1 MKALLRE
8 ARWVGVTIVLLAA
21 ALTLGTLALKQ
32 SPVEVFRLIAS
43 QVLFDGYGLGQTLY
57 KATMLIF
64 TGLACSLAFRCGL
77 FNIGAEGQ
85 LYAGAFAM
93 TLVGLRYPGLPSIVL
108 IPLMLA
114 TAAAGG
120 AAWAVVP
127 AILKAKRGAHE
138 VITTMM
144 MNFVAMALANYL
156 ISAHFHEPETIH
168 TAELPAAAGLP
179 SFETMFGLFKGSPV
193 NASLLLAFLLAAALA
208 YFLWRTPAGFE
219 WRAVGASPDAAR
231 TSGVKV
237 EATTIKILLA
247 SGAVAGLAGSNFVLG
262 YKHYFEQGFASGAGF
277 LGIAVALVA
286 KNNPIGVI
294 PSALLFA
301 FLSQA
306 GLTLNRTIPREM
318 FEILQ
323 AAAILIV
330 VISQGYFGREA
341 AKK

>member
-1 MKALLRE
+1 MKAVLRE
-8 ARWVGVTIVLLAA
+8 ARWVAITIVLLTV

-32 SPVEVFRLIAS
+32 SPAEVFRLIFS

-93 TLVGLRYPGLPSIVL
+93 TLVGLKFPGLPSIIL
-108 IPLMLA
+108 IPLMLVV
-114 TAAAGG
+114 AAAGG
-120 AAWAVVP
+120 AAWAVIP
-127 AILKAKRGAHE
+127 AVLKAKRGAHE

-193 NASLLLAFLLAAALA
+193 NASLLLALLLAAAIA

-231 TSGVKV
+231 TSGVNV
-237 EATTIKILLA
+237 PAATIKIMLA

-301 FLSQA
+301 FMSQA
-306 GLTLNRTIPREM
+306 GLTLNRTIPREL
-318 FEILQ
+318 FDILQ

-330 VISQGYFGREA
+330 VIAQSKLGGE

>member
-1 MKALLRE
+1 MKAVLRE
-8 ARWVGVTIVLLAA
+8 ARWVAITIAILAL
-21 ALTLGTLALKQ
+21 ALTIGTLALKQ
-32 SPVEVFRLIAS
+32 SPVEVFRLIFS
-43 QVLFDGYGLGQTLY
+43 EVVFDGYGLGQTFY

-93 TLVGLRYPGLPSIVL
+93 TLVGLKFPGLPAILL

-127 AILKAKRGAHE
+127 AVLKAKRGAHE

-144 MNFVAMALANYL
+144 MNFVAMAMANYL

-193 NASLLLAFLLAAALA
+193 NASLLLSFIIAAAIA
-208 YFLWRTPAGFE
+208 YFLWRTPTGFE
-219 WRAVGASPDAAR
+219 WRAVGVSPDAAR

-237 EATTIKILLA
+237 SATTIKVMLA
-247 SGAVAGLAGSNFVLG
+247 SGAISGLAGSNFVLG

-301 FLSQA
+301 FMSQA

-318 FEILQ
+318 FDILQ

-330 VISQGYFGREA
+330 VIAQNKLGGET
-341 AKK
+341 KK

>member
-1 MKALLRE
+1 MKATLRE
-8 ARWVGVTIVLLAA
+8 ARWVAITILILSL
-21 ALTLGTLALKQ
+21 ALTAGTLALGQ
-32 SPVEVFRLIAS
+32 SPVEVFLLIFS
-43 QVLFDGYGLGQTLY
+43 QVLFDGYGLGQTFY

-93 TLVGLRYPGLPSIVL
+93 TLVGLKFPGLPSFIL
-108 IPLMLA
+108 IPLMLMV
-114 TAAAGG
+114 AAAGG
-120 AAWAVVP
+120 ACWAVVP
-127 AILKAKRGAHE
+127 AVLKAKRGAHE

-144 MNFVAMALANYL
+144 MNFVALAFANYL

-168 TAELPAAAGLP
+168 TAELPAAASLP
-179 SFETMFGLFKGSPV
+179 SLETMFGLFKGSPV
-193 NASLLLAFLLAAALA
+193 NASLILALLIAAAIA
-208 YFLWRTPAGFE
+208 YFLWRTPTGFE
-219 WRAVGASPDAAR
+219 WRAVGVSPDAAR

-237 EATTIKILLA
+237 SATTIKVMLA
-247 SGAVAGLAGSNFVLG
+247 SGAISGLAGSNFVLG

-301 FLSQA
+301 FMSQA
-306 GLTLNRTIPREM
+306 GLTLNRTVPREM
-318 FEILQ
+318 FDILQ

-330 VISQGYFGREA
+330 VIAQNRLGGET
-341 AKK
+341 KK

>member
-1 MKALLRE
+1 MIAALKRE
-8 ARWVGVTIVLLAA
+8 GRWVGPTVLLLAGA
-21 ALTLGTLALKQ
+21 LALGALALGQ
-32 SPVEVFRLIAS
+32 SPAEVFRQIGS
-43 QVLFDGYGLGQTLY
+43 QVLFDGYGLGQTFY

-93 TLVGLRYPGLPSIVL
+93 TIVGLKFPGLPAPVL
-108 IPLMLA
+108 IPLLLLV
-114 TAAAGG
+114 AAAGG
-120 AAWAVVP
+120 ASWAVVP
-127 AILKAKRGAHE
+127 AVLKAKRGAHE

-179 SFETMFGLFKGSPV
+179 SFETMFGLFQGSPV
-193 NASLLLAFLLAAALA
+193 NASLLLGFLIAAALW
-208 YFLWRTPAGFE
+208 YFLWRTPEGYE
-219 WRAVGASPDAAR
+219 WRAVGVSPDAAR

-237 EATTIKILLA
+237 EATTIKVMLA
-247 SGAVAGLAGSNFVLG
+247 SGAISGLAGTNFVLG

-286 KNNPIGVI
+286 KNNPLGVI

-306 GLTLNRTIPREM
+306 GLTLNRTVPREM

-330 VISQGYFGREA
+330 VIAQNRLGGE

>member
-1 MKALLRE
+1 MKTVLRE
-8 ARWVGVTIVLLAA
+8 ARWVAITIVILAL
-21 ALTLGTLALKQ
+21 ALTVGTLALGQ
-32 SPVEVFRLIAS
+32 SPTEVFRLIFS

-93 TLVGLRYPGLPSIVL
+93 TLVGLRFPGLPSIIL
-108 IPLMLA
+108 IPLMLMV
-114 TAAAGG
+114 AAAGG
-120 AAWAVVP
+120 ACWAIVP
-127 AILKAKRGAHE
+127 AVLKAKRGAHE

-179 SFETMFGLFKGSPV
+179 NFETMFGLFKGSPV
-193 NASLLLAFLLAAALA
+193 NASLILAVMIAAAIA
-208 YFLWRTPAGFE
+208 YFLWRTPTGFE
-219 WRAVGASPDAAR
+219 WRAVGVSPDAAR

-237 EATTIKILLA
+237 SATTIKVMLA
-247 SGAVAGLAGSNFVLG
+247 SGAISGLAGSNFVLG

-301 FLSQA
+301 FMSQA

-318 FEILQ
+318 FDILQ

-330 VISQGYFGREA
+330 VIAQNKLGGE

>member
-1 MKALLRE
+1 MKAALRE
-8 ARWVGVTIVLLAA
+8 ARWVGVTILLLAA

-32 SPVEVFRLIAS
+32 SPVEVFRLIAT

-93 TLVGLRYPGLPSIVL
+93 TLVGLRFPGLPPVVL
-108 IPLMLA
+108 VPLMLA
-114 TAAAGG
+114 VAAAGG

-127 AILKAKRGAHE
+127 AVLKAKRGAHE

-156 ISAHFHEPETIH
+156 ISSRFHEPETIH

-193 NASLLLAFLLAAALA
+193 NASLLIGLVLAAAIA
-208 YFLWRTPAGFE
+208 YFLWRTPTGFE
-219 WRAVGASPDAAR
+219 WRAVGVSPDAAR

-237 EATTIKILLA
+237 SATTIKVMLA
-247 SGAVAGLAGSNFVLG
+247 SGAVSGLAGSNFVLG

-330 VISQGYFGREA
+330 VIAQQRLGGEP
-341 AKK
+341 KK

>member
-1 MKALLRE
+1 MTALKRE
-8 ARWVGVTIVLLAA
+8 ARWMGVTVGLLAA
-21 ALTLGTLALKQ
+21 ALALGSLALGQ
-32 SPVEVFRLIAS
+32 SPVEVFKLIGS
-43 QVLFDGYGLGQTLY
+43 QVLFDGYGLGQTFY

-93 TLVGLRYPGLPSIVL
+93 TIVGLKCPGLPAPVL
-108 IPLMLA
+108 VPLLLA
-114 TAAAGG
+114 VAAAGG
-120 AAWAVVP
+120 AAWAAVP
-127 AILKAKRGAHE
+127 AVLKAKRGPHE

-144 MNFVAMALANYL
+144 MNFVAMALANYM

-168 TAELPAAAGLP
+168 TAELPAAAALP
-179 SFETMFGLFKGSPV
+179 SFESMFGLFQGSPV
-193 NASLLLAFLLAAALA
+193 NASLLLGFLIAAALY
-208 YFLWRTPAGFE
+208 YFLWRTPAGYE
-219 WRAVGASPDAAR
+219 WRAVGVSPDAAR
-231 TSGVKV
+231 TSGVGV
-237 EATTIKILLA
+237 QATTIKVMLA
-247 SGAVAGLAGSNFVLG
+247 SGAISGLAGTNFVLG

-286 KNNPIGVI
+286 KNNPVGVV

-306 GLTLNRTIPREM
+306 GLTLNRTVPREM

-330 VISQGYFGREA
+330 VIAQNKLGGE

>member
-1 MKALLRE
+1 VKPVLRE
-8 ARWVGVTIVLLAA
+8 ARWVVVTMLLLAL
-21 ALTLGTLALKQ
+21 ALTLGALALGQ
-32 SPVEVFRLIAS
+32 SPVKVCRLIAA

-93 TLVGLRYPGLPSIVL
+93 TLVGLRFPGLPSIIL
-108 IPLMLA
+108 IPLMLLV
-114 TAAAGG
+114 AAAGG

-127 AILKAKRGAHE
+127 AVLKAKRGAHE

-193 NASLLLAFLLAAALA
+193 NASLLLAFLIAAVIA
-208 YFLWRTPAGFE
+208 YFLWRTPTGFE
-219 WRAVGASPDAAR
+219 WRAVGVSPDAAR
-231 TSGVKV
+231 TSGIKV
-237 EATTIKILLA
+237 EATTIKVMLA
-247 SGAVAGLAGSNFVLG
+247 SGAISGLAGSNFVLG

-301 FLSQA
+301 FMSQA

-318 FEILQ
+318 FDILQ

-330 VISQGYFGREA
+330 VIAQNKLGGET
-341 AKK
+341 KK

>member
-1 MKALLRE
+1 MKTLLRE
-8 ARWVGVTIVLLAA
+8 GRWVSITILILAL
-21 ALTLGTLALKQ
+21 ALTAGTLALGQ
-32 SPVEVFRLIAS
+32 SPAEVFRLIFS
-43 QVLFDGYGLGQTLY
+43 QVLFDGYGLGQTFY

-93 TLVGLRYPGLPSIVL
+93 TLEGLKFPGLPSIIL
-108 IPLMLA
+108 IPLMLMV
-114 TAAAGG
+114 AAAGG
-120 AAWAVVP
+120 AAWAIVP
-127 AILKAKRGAHE
+127 AVLKAKRGAHE

-179 SFETMFGLFKGSPV
+179 SFEAMFGLFKGSPV
-193 NASLLLAFLLAAALA
+193 NASLMLALLIAAALA
-208 YFLWRTPAGFE
+208 YFLWRTPTGYE
-219 WRAVGASPDAAR
+219 WRAVGVSPDAAR

-237 EATTIKILLA
+237 SATTIKVMLA
-247 SGAVAGLAGSNFVLG
+247 SGAIAGLAGSNFVLG

-301 FLSQA
+301 FMSQA

-318 FEILQ
+318 FDILQ

-330 VISQGYFGREA
+330 VIAQSKLGGE

>member
-1 MKALLRE
+1 MKAVLRE
-8 ARWVGVTIVLLAA
+8 ARWVAITIAILAL
-21 ALTLGTLALKQ
+21 ALTIGTLALKQ
-32 SPVEVFRLIAS
+32 SPVEVFRLIFS
-43 QVLFDGYGLGQTLY
+43 EVVFDGYGLGQTFY

-93 TLVGLRYPGLPSIVL
+93 TLVGLRFPGLPAILL

-127 AILKAKRGAHE
+127 AVLKAKRGAHE

-144 MNFVAMALANYL
+144 MNFVAMAMANYL

-193 NASLLLAFLLAAALA
+193 NASLILAVLIAAAIA
-208 YFLWRTPAGFE
+208 YFLWRTPTGFE
-219 WRAVGASPDAAR
+219 WRAVGVSPDAAR

-237 EATTIKILLA
+237 SATTIKVMLA
-247 SGAVAGLAGSNFVLG
+247 SGAISGLAGSNFVLG
-262 YKHYFEQGFASGAGF
+262 YKHY
-277 LGIAVALVA
+277 
-286 KNNPIGVI
+286 
-294 PSALLFA
+294 
-301 FLSQA
+301 
-306 GLTLNRTIPREM
+306 
-318 FEILQ
+318 
-323 AAAILIV
+323 
-330 VISQGYFGREA
+330 
-341 AKK
+341 

>member
-1 MKALLRE
+1 MKAALRE
-8 ARWVGVTIVLLAA
+8 ARWVAVTIVLLAA

-32 SPVEVFRLIAS
+32 SPVEVFRLIFS
-43 QVLFDGYGLGQTLY
+43 QVLFDGYGLGQTFY

-93 TLVGLRYPGLPSIVL
+93 TLVGLRFPGLPSIIL

-114 TAAAGG
+114 VAAAGG
-120 AAWAVVP
+120 AAWAVIP
-127 AILKAKRGAHE
+127 AVLKAKRGAHE

-193 NASLLLAFLLAAALA
+193 NASLLLAFLLAAAIA

-237 EATTIKILLA
+237 PAATIKIMLA

-301 FLSQA
+301 FMSQA
-306 GLTLNRTIPREM
+306 GLTLNRTIPREL
-318 FEILQ
+318 FDILQ

-330 VISQGYFGREA
+330 VIAQSKLGGE

>member
-1 MKALLRE
+1 MKAILRE
-8 ARWVGVTIVLLAA
+8 ARWVGVTIILLAV

-32 SPVEVFRLIAS
+32 SPAEIFHLIAS

-93 TLVGLRYPGLPSIVL
+93 TLVGLRFPGLPGIVL
-108 IPLMLA
+108 IPLMLVV
-114 TAAAGG
+114 AAAGG
-120 AAWAVVP
+120 AAWAIVP
-127 AILKAKRGAHE
+127 AVLKAKRGAHE

-144 MNFVAMALANYL
+144 MNFVAMAMANYL

-168 TAELPAAAGLP
+168 TAELPAAAGFP

-193 NASLLLAFLLAAALA
+193 NAALILGVLLALAIA

-237 EATTIKILLA
+237 EAATIKILLA
-247 SGAVAGLAGSNFVLG
+247 SGAISGLAGTNFVLG

-286 KNNPIGVI
+286 KNNPIGVV
-294 PSALLFA
+294 PSAILFA

-306 GLTLNRTIPREM
+306 GLTLNRVVPREI

-330 VISQGYFGREA
+330 VIAQNRLGGE